1 MKCQECRAH
10 LLPVPLS
17 YWMGPEEPPIP
28 PAANLKSWWHI
39 RDLCQIDTEN
49 LQQTSRITANR
60 DPGPDFP
67 KFGVLLKNLH
77 RYRLLQ
83 QARRKRKAT
92 YAPTNNGNLALADHI
107 CCSPRYGPGHRP
119 GTRPRPIVCLLL
131 TAGLGRG
138 GPGGR
143 RHAPQPAPPR
153 SATRHR
159 ARNPGRRPPGAL
171 FHTLTEGLPATP
183 DTSHRAPSRDTPPLT
198 RPCATWMQANAGGN
212 VGVLPRTCRR
222 SICDSRNP
230 SRPSVTV
237 GQPVKTTQTAAE
249 IVRLPEPAGEHAVS
263 RRPGGVMSAGGCVQ
277 GLWMN
282 CAICPDG
289 GAMPGDVPADPGG
302 HAPSYQPKC
311 HWFDRRREDPEGIE
325 PMPTPDSYPH
335 VTCGCSRRPARGASP
350 RW

>member
-83 QARRKRKAT
+83 QASRKRKAT

-143 RHAPQPAPPR
+143 RHAPQPAPRARPPVIGPATPVGGHPAFCSTPSQRGCPR
-153 SATRHR
+153 HLIHRIARHPATRHR
-159 ARNPGRRPPGAL
+159 
-171 FHTLTEGLPATP
+171 
-183 DTSHRAPSRDTPPLT
+183 
-198 RPCATWMQANAGGN
+198 
-212 VGVLPRTCRR
+212 
-222 SICDSRNP
+222 
-230 SRPSVTV
+230 
-237 GQPVKTTQTAAE
+237 
-249 IVRLPEPAGEHAVS
+249 
-263 RRPGGVMSAGGCVQ
+263 
-277 GLWMN
+277 
-282 CAICPDG
+282 
-289 GAMPGDVPADPGG
+289 
-302 HAPSYQPKC
+302 
-311 HWFDRRREDPEGIE
+311 
-325 PMPTPDSYPH
+325 
-335 VTCGCSRRPARGASP
+335 
-350 RW
+350 